1 MKIILRKNVEKLG
14 AAQEI
19 VEVANGYAN
28 NFLIPRGLAEM
39 ATEANR
45 KRLQEQTK
53 QAKHKDKKLAE
64 EALRRGEK
72 LQTLKIVLSLQTGEK
87 GHIFGS
93 ITEAQIAAAIKS
105 ADLTMHIESP
115 REQIKILNP
124 IETVGTH
131 EIALTLYKDVA
142 VNLNIKV
149 VSANA

>member
-1 MKIILRKNVEKLG
+1 MKIILRKNVAKLG
-14 AAQEI
+14 TAQDI

-39 ATEANR
+39 ATDANR
-45 KRLQEQTK
+45 KRLQEQAK
-53 QAKHKDKKLAE
+53 QAKHKDKKLTE
-64 EALRRGEK
+64 EAVRRGEK

-93 ITEAQIAAAIKS
+93 ITEAQIATAIKN
-105 ADLTMHIESP
+105 ADLTMQIESP

-124 IETVGTH
+124 IETIGTH
-131 EIALTLYKDVA
+131 EIALQLYKDVS
-142 VNLNIKV
+142 VNLNIEV